1 MDKNTI
7 IKEIKVYL
15 KFNKVEDLK
24 DIPFSKIFGVKYDN
38 LELIAFIQ
46 KNIEYIDIDSK
57 RYYITT
63 WNNKNAL
70 SFLTLNL
77 SKCDVNQA
85 E

>member
-63 WNNKNAL
+63 WNNNNAL

-77 SKCDVNQA
+77 SKYDVNQA